1 MSDWSLRKVADR
13 LAKTLDQDLL
23 IQQTTYQLRETLK
36 VNRIVLYYFY
46 SHWKGQVTFESVSA
60 PDFSILGQSGPDQC
74 FGDEYAALYLQGRVR
89 AISNIETEPI
99 DECHREFLRNLQVQA
114 NLVVP
119 ILSPIGLWGLLVAH
133 HCEDTRLWSL
143 DDIKR
148 MKNAAETLGNAATIR
163 DS

>member
-1 MSDWSLRKVADR
+1 MNERSLRKVADR

-23 IQQTTYQLRETLK
+23 IQQTTYELRDILK
-36 VNRIVLYYFY
+36 VNRILLYYFY
-46 SHWKGQVTFESVSA
+46 SPWKGQVTFESVSD
-60 PDFSILGQSGPDQC
+60 PKFSIFGKSGPDQC
-74 FGDEYAALYLQGRVR
+74 FSDEYAALYLQGRIR

-99 DECHREFLRNLQVQA
+99 DECHREFLKTLKVRA

-119 ILSPIGLWGLLVAH
+119 ILSPNGLWGLLVAH

-143 DDIKR
+143 EDIRR
-148 MKNAAETLGNAATIR
+148 MQNAATLLSESANIR